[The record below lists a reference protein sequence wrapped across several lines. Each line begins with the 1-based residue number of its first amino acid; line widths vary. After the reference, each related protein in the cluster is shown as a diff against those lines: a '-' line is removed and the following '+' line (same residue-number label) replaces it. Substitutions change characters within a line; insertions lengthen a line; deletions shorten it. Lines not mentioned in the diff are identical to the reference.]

1 MELNETLWDIAKI
14 RKNQAFEEIA
24 KLERNIYIKK
34 ELNFCYFKMER
45 IIILETQ
52 KLIIIINMFIRYYAL
67 TVNPKILTS
76 TTNNRQM
83 YEFSLDILLS
93 NEILKNVN
101 EEEFAVEKGKS
112 IIYPRANRLYKNCFK
127 IIIRIYIFLEKCFSF
142 ISIKDKK
149 NLNYSSYKS
158 AKLKK
163 SKVKAAGLN
172 NSVNFMAAAISTKTD
187 FLNQIKTIIR
197 IYINKYKFEMYN
209 LYVNTLE
216 NLSKIYCPF
225 KQVIKLMDYWIILSM
240 ELQNKK
246 IKEALKI
253 LDLTNNYKKDANN
266 KADKDINNNND
277 IEKKIVESM
286 IKDDNNIY
294 NYEFIGI
301 NNDEFVLFDKNK
313 FLGISNINE
322 GKYETDD
329 DCLKLYD
336 LFKELNILTKLR
348 NNEIQKGIITKSKFE
363 EIFFKFLVIDNMG
376 KMPNNFK
383 IIDFHKISKFLSHFI
398 ILSTEFRKGENKEE
412 GKPQELIYTNDIVT
426 ILLLSC
432 ICFDIYKSNKEIK
445 GNENNYI
452 ERDKYMS
459 LDIGFESE
467 INKLTDKGKEF
478 KSYLFNIHKNN
489 NDKPEMN
496 INHFLNL
503 LALKTI
509 KNVPKFEIKKYFQL
523 FDA

>member
-1 MELNETLWDIAKI
+1 
-14 RKNQAFEEIA
+14 
-24 KLERNIYIKK
+24 
-34 ELNFCYFKMER
+34 
-45 IIILETQ
+45 
-52 KLIIIINMFIRYYAL
+52 
-67 TVNPKILTS
+67 
-76 TTNNRQM
+76 
-83 YEFSLDILLS
+83 
-93 NEILKNVN
+93 
-101 EEEFAVEKGKS
+101 
-112 IIYPRANRLYKNCFK
+112 
-127 IIIRIYIFLEKCFSF
+127 
-142 ISIKDKK
+142 
-149 NLNYSSYKS
+149 
-158 AKLKK
+158 
-163 SKVKAAGLN
+163 
-172 NSVNFMAAAISTKTD
+172 
-187 FLNQIKTIIR
+187 
-197 IYINKYKFEMYN
+197 
-209 LYVNTLE
+209 
-216 NLSKIYCPF
+216 
-225 KQVIKLMDYWIILSM
+225 
-240 ELQNKK
+240 
-246 IKEALKI
+246 
-253 LDLTNNYKKDANN
+253 
-266 KADKDINNNND
+266 
-277 IEKKIVESM
+277 
-286 IKDDNNIY
+286 
-294 NYEFIGI
+294 
-301 NNDEFVLFDKNK
+301 
-313 FLGISNINE
+313 LGISNINE